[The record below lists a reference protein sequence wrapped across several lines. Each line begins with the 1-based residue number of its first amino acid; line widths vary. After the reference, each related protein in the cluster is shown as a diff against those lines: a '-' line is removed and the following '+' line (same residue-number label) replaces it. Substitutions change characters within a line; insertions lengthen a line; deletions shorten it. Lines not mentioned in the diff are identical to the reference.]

1 MNNQKPQNTNL
12 TGRLKWVE
20 RISNLMDDKF
30 KLPGT
35 NFRFGLD
42 PLINLIP
49 IAGDISGFIVG
60 AALVLVM
67 AKNGVSRKVVIL
79 MVLNIFIDA
88 LIGGI
93 PLIGNV
99 FDFYYKS
106 NSYNIKLLKE
116 HYEEGKHNGSGT
128 GVLLTVFIVLFLVF
142 LGFLFLMYLVAAW
155 VWRMV

>member
-1 MNNQKPQNTNL
+1 MNNNKPLDTNL

-20 RISNLMDDKF
+20 RISTLMDDKF
-30 KLPGT
+30 QLPGT

-67 AKNGVSRKVVIL
+67 AKNGVSRKVMIL
-79 MVLNIFIDA
+79 MVLNICIDA

-106 NSYNIKLLKE
+106 NSRNIKLLKE
-116 HYEEGKHNGSGT
+116 HYEEGKHTGSGT
-128 GVLLTVFIVLFLVF
+128 GVLLAVFIILFLLF
-142 LGFLFLMYLVAAW
+142 LGFLFLVYWVVAW
-155 VWRMV
+155 IWRMV

>member
-1 MNNQKPQNTNL
+1 MNTQNPQNANL

-20 RISNLMDDKF
+20 RISGLMDDQF
-30 KLPGT
+30 KLPGS

-42 PLINLIP
+42 PIINLIP
-49 IAGDISGFIVG
+49 FVGDISGFIVG

-79 MVLNIFIDA
+79 MVMNICVDA

-106 NSYNIKLLKE
+106 NSRNIKLLKE
-116 HYEEGKHNGSGT
+116 HYEEGKHQGSGT
-128 GVLLTVFIVLFLVF
+128 GVLLAVFIVLFLLF
-142 LGFLFLMYLVAAW
+142 AGFLYLMFLVAAW

>member
-60 AALVLVM
+60 AALVLVI

-116 HYEEGKHNGSGT
+116 HYEEGRHTGSGT
-128 GVLLTVFIVLFLVF
+128 GVLLAVFIVLFLFF
-142 LGFLFLMYLVAAW
+142 LGFLFLIYWVAAW
-155 VWRMV
+155 IWRMV